1 MESQTKH
8 IVKPTMS
15 TLVQN
20 NQKEIEQ
27 TSGNTQQFLFKI
39 NRLTKFPA
47 VFLSNLEEIH
57 D

>member
-15 TLVQN
+15 TPVQN
-20 NQKEIEQ
+20 NQKKIEQ

-39 NRLTKFPA
+39 NISSIKIGCWLQ
-47 VFLSNLEEIH
+47 I
-57 D
+57 